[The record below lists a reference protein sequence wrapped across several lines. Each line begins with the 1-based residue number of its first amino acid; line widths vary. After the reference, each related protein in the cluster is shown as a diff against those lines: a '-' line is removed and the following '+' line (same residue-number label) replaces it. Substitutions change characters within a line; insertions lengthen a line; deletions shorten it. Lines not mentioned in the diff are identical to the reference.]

1 MKVTPEELYKQFSEL
16 ALPVNDA
23 TNVVSIGGTCHKLGK
38 TKDGYPEFYICSDGK
53 EGHPKSTLLEYLDVY
68 YDSPCSICE
77 DGVTKQQCFSVLS
90 LRRTGDTLYLYF
102 ITIVLRIIETL
113 PSVPTSRK
121 LAVEFDSLIS
131 IFSPSHKYDEN
142 KAKGLWGEL
151 LVIEQSQMPEIM
163 IEACM
168 GHRTKRFFQWSG
180 KMGERF

>member
-1 MKVTPEELYKQFSEL
+1 MKVTPEELYKQFSAL

-23 TNVVSIGGTCHKLGK
+23 TNVVSIDGTCHKLGK

-53 EGHPKSTLLEYLDVY
+53 EGHPKSTPLENLDVY

-90 LRRTGDTLYLYF
+90 LRRTGDSLYLYF

-142 KAKGLWGEL
+142 KAKGL
-151 LVIEQSQMPEIM
+151 
-163 IEACM
+163 
-168 GHRTKRFFQWSG
+168 
-180 KMGERF
+180 